1 MRSEERGKRW
11 WQIFTTKPR
20 CSEKICTKNLYDA
33 GLDQRLTDAVL
44 AHLRVH
50 ETRLALSLLRQ
61 HKQVLLAQLH
71 GDERRIDSLDYLI
84 HKLQQTMK
92 G

>member
-1 MRSEERGKRW
+1 MANIYDEAALLRE
-11 WQIFTTKPR
+11 
-20 CSEKICTKNLYDA
+20 NLYDA